1 MQRKIVEAPI
11 SDIESQVL
19 CDHHEPSPQEAKIV
33 AATLLRCS
41 DYASQ
46 HGILPD
52 MHAVPSSSSDEV
64 ISLSGPSAILPVSVT
79 PLVIS
84 PATPD
89 LSIVVH
95 SCVDTMVEPLPRPY
109 PSESSSSQQPL
120 HQDSVPSRL
129 ASSSSR
135 RSLKPMRSETAVDMY
150 LNESV
155 EQNVPNIP
163 SPITQVVSSLSPEL
177 GVNSANQQDRA
188 APNSGATRTIK
199 RMNSFEALQ
208 HEFGEG

>member
-1 MQRKIVEAPI
+1 M
-11 SDIESQVL
+11 L
-19 CDHHEPSPQEAKIV
+19 
-33 AATLLRCS
+33 
-41 DYASQ
+41 
-46 HGILPD
+46 
-52 MHAVPSSSSDEV
+52 AVPSSSSDDG
-64 ISLSGPSAILPVSVT
+64 ISLSGPSAELPASVA
-79 PLVIS
+79 PLVIT

-135 RSLKPMRSETAVDMY
+135 RSLKPMKSETAVDIY

-163 SPITQVVSSLSPEL
+163 SPDIQVVSSPEL
-177 GVNSANQQDRA
+177 GVNSSNQQDRA
-188 APNSGATRTIK
+188 APKIGATRTIK